1 MSDTPEWMT
10 TAGRQTVENGYLFNG
25 ESIPEMYRRVA
36 RAAAQGLGRPDLED
50 QFFDVMWKGWLCP
63 SSPVLSN
70 LGTGRGLPISCFGV
84 APDDSVDSI
93 FRKVHE
99 QAMLSKNGGGVGID
113 LSQIRGRGKDITF
126 NGRSDGVVPWAKVY
140 DTATVSV
147 SQGSTRRG
155 ASSVNLPIDHPDIEE
170 FLRIRRPE
178 GDPNRQCLN
187 IHHCVVV
194 TDEFMKR
201 VQLGDH
207 DARALWLKVLQ
218 TRLETGEP
226 YIMFKDTV
234 NRANPPGYKER
245 GLDVRY
251 TNICCLH
258 GDTLVVTRQGPQ
270 RIADLC
276 GQNVEVWDGND
287 WVETASFAPR
297 GVDQLYAVTLSDGTV
312 IKANGRHRWFA
323 AKDDNE
329 KYREVTTENLEAGC
343 YLESAGRLAG
353 AAEVT
358 GWRKVISVEK
368 LDEVATVYCP
378 TIPTTGKFALACGVM
393 TGNSEITL
401 HSDADHSFVCCLSS
415 LNVSK
420 YDEWKNTDLVRLSIY
435 FLDGVMQNFLLYGRN
450 KPGLKNAVRF
460 ATKSRALGLGVLGWH
475 TLLQQRMLPF
485 DSMGAMQLNAEV
497 FKHIHQK
504 ADQASRDLANI
515 YGEPEWCKGTGR
527 RNTHLLA
534 VAPTM
539 TNSTIVGQ
547 VSAGIEPIR
556 ANAYTFKTA
565 KGTFFV
571 QNPQLQA
578 VLAEHGLDNAGTWND
593 IAVNQGSVQHLP
605 LPENVKRVFLTA
617 PEINQMAVVRQAAQ
631 RQPYVCQA
639 QSLNLFFP
647 HDVPAKWF
655 NKVHLSAWEEGVK
668 TLYYVRSES
677 VLNADVASSAFSDDC
692 KACEG

>member
-1 MSDTPEWMT
+1 MTVSPHMNDAPEWMT
-10 TAGRQTVENGYLFNG
+10 TAGRQTVENGYLFEG

-36 RAAAQGLGRPDLED
+36 RASSQGLGRPDLED
-50 QFFDVMWKGWLCP
+50 QFFEVMWKGWLCP
-63 SSPVLSN
+63 ASPVLSN
-70 LGTGRGLPISCFGV
+70 LGTGRGLPISCFGI

-93 FRKVHE
+93 FQKVHE

-113 LSQIRGRGKDITF
+113 LSQIRGRGANITS

-140 DTATVSV
+140 DTSTVAV

-187 IHHCVVV
+187 IHHCVVI
-194 TDEFMKR
+194 TDEFMKQ
-201 VQLGDH
+201 VQLGDRN
-207 DARALWLKVLQ
+207 ARALWLKVLQ

-251 TNICCLH
+251 TNIC
-258 GDTLVVTRQGPQ
+258 
-270 RIADLC
+270 
-276 GQNVEVWDGND
+276 
-287 WVETASFAPR
+287 
-297 GVDQLYAVTLSDGTV
+297 
-312 IKANGRHRWFA
+312 
-323 AKDDNE
+323 
-329 KYREVTTENLEAGC
+329 
-343 YLESAGRLAG
+343 
-353 AAEVT
+353 
-358 GWRKVISVEK
+358 
-368 LDEVATVYCP
+368 
-378 TIPTTGKFALACGVM
+378 
-393 TGNSEITL
+393 SEIAL

-415 LNVSK
+415 LNLSK
-420 YDEWKNTDLVRLSIY
+420 YDEWKDTDLVRLSTY
-435 FLDGVMQNFLLYGRN
+435 FLDGVMQNFLLHGRD
-450 KPGLKNAVRF
+450 KPGLENAVRF

-504 ADQASRDLANI
+504 ADQASCDLANT

-534 VAPTM
+534 IAPTM
-539 TNSTIVGQ
+539 TNSTIAGQ

-605 LPENVKRVFLTA
+605 LPEDVKRVFLTA

-647 HDVPAKWF
+647 SDVPAKWF

-677 VLNADVASSAFSDDC
+677 VLNADVASRAFSDDC